1 MAMQM
6 QRAFNSRMM
15 TRLVKY
21 IVSEGSYDKNN
32 DWVQGRVKK
41 ANVWGVLKTGN
52 QFSQFDEGESRHSE
66 DGGIRYSDYR
76 TFYVT
81 DKYPIAKGD
90 KLGHK
95 GVYYNVLQRSDESEF
110 GFYKVILEKS
120 EEWKP

>member
-21 IVSEGSYDKNN
+21 IVAIGHYDENN
-32 DWVQGRVKK
+32 DWVQGRVKT
-41 ANVWGVLKTGN
+41 ASIWGVLKTGN
-52 QFSQFDEGESRHSE
+52 QFSQFDEGEARISDE
-66 DGGIRYSDYR
+66 TGIRYSDYR
-76 TFYVT
+76 TLYVT
-81 DKYPIAKGD
+81 DRYPIAVGD

-95 GVYYNVLQRSDESEF
+95 GRYYNVLQRSDESEF
-110 GFYKVILEKS
+110 GFYKVLLEKS